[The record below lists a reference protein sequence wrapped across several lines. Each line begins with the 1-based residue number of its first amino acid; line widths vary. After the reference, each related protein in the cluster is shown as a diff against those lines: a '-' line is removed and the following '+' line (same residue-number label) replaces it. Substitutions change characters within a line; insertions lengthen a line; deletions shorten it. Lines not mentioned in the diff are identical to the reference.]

1 MVPFIDLK
9 SQYAALKSD
18 IDKNIQ
24 AVLDDGRYIN
34 GPALKAFESE
44 LAEFSG
50 VKHALGCSSGT
61 DALVIPLMAIQEM
74 KGYSRDKPM
83 AVFVPAFTYTAS
95 AEVIALV
102 GAQPVFVDV
111 DPKTFNMC
119 AVSLAREIEKVK
131 AAGDYEPAVV
141 MAVDLFGQP
150 ADYNALKP
158 VADQHG
164 LLMMCDS
171 AQGLG
176 GELDGKR
183 VGSLGDV
190 SGTSFFPAK
199 PLGCYGDGG
208 AIFTDDDEM
217 AKIMTSIRTHG
228 TGSHKYEVL
237 RIGMNGRLDTLQ
249 AAILSVKLAAFEDEI
264 AARNT
269 LADHYNA
276 ELSDLVE
283 TPFVMPNALSSWAQ
297 YVLKTDRREALQAF
311 LKEKGIPTMVYYPSP
326 MHFQIAYKQYGDGPG
341 SMPVSE
347 GLCSQVMALPMH
359 PYMDSDTASMI
370 TDTVKTFFKTA

>member
-18 IDKNIQ
+18 IDKSIQ

-34 GPALKAFESE
+34 GPALSTLESE
-44 LAEFSG
+44 LAEFCG
-50 VKHALGCSSGT
+50 VKHAVGCSSGT
-61 DALVIPLMAIQEM
+61 DALIIPLMAIQEM
-74 KGYSRDKPM
+74 KGYSRSKPM

-95 AEVIALV
+95 AEVIALL

-111 DPKTFNMC
+111 DPKTYNMC
-119 AVSLAREIEKVK
+119 PISLGREIEKIK
-131 AAGDYEPAVV
+131 AAGEYTPAIV

-158 VADQHG
+158 VAEHYD
-164 LLMMCDS
+164 LVMLCDA

-176 GELDGKR
+176 GMLDGKS

-190 SGTSFFPAK
+190 SSTSFFPAK

-217 AKIMTSIRTHG
+217 ADIMTSIRSHG
-228 TGSHKYEVL
+228 SGSHKYDVL
-237 RIGMNGRLDTLQ
+237 RIGINGRLDTIQ

-264 AARNT
+264 VARNK
-269 LADHYNA
+269 LADHYAA
-276 ELSDLVE
+276 ELSDYVQ
-283 TPFVMPNALSSWAQ
+283 TPYIMPNTRSSWAQ
-297 YVLKTDRREALQAF
+297 YVLKTDRRDALQAF
-311 LKEKGIPTMVYYPSP
+311 LRDKGIPTMVYYPSP
-326 MHFQIAYKQYGDGPG
+326 MHLQIAYKQYGDGPG

-347 GLCSQVMALPMH
+347 SLCSQVMALPMH
-359 PYMDSDTASMI
+359 AYMDSNTAHMI
-370 TDTVKTFFKTA
+370 TGAVQEFFKAS

>member
-1 MVPFIDLK
+1 MTLPFIDLK
-9 SQYAALKSD
+9 SQYAAMKKN
-18 IDKNIQ
+18 IDANIQ

-34 GPALKAFESE
+34 GPALKKFEAE
-44 LAEFSG
+44 LAEYTN

-61 DALVIPLMAIQEM
+61 DALVIPLMAFQEIR
-74 KGYSRDKPM
+74 GFSRDKKM

-102 GAQPVFVDV
+102 GAQPIFVDV
-111 DPKTFNMC
+111 DEHTFNMC
-119 AVSLAREIEKVK
+119 AESLEAEIKTVISE
-131 AAGDYEPAVV
+131 GIYQPAVV

-150 ADYNALKP
+150 ADYKKILK
-158 VADQHG
+158 VCDKYD
-164 LLMMCDS
+164 LLLLSDA

-176 GELDGKR
+176 GELEGKR
-183 VGSLGDV
+183 VGSIGHV
-190 SGTSFFPAK
+190 TGTSFFPAK

-208 AIFTDDDEM
+208 AIFTDCDEM

-237 RIGMNGRLDTLQ
+237 RIGLNGRLDTIQ

-264 AARNT
+264 IARNK
-269 LADHYNA
+269 LADHYSS
-276 ELSDLVE
+276 ELSDFVE
-283 TPFVMPNALSSWAQ
+283 TPFVLPNARSSWAQ
-297 YVLKTDRREALQAF
+297 YVIKTDAREELRPF

-326 MHFQIAYKQYGDGPG
+326 MHFQIAYKQFGRGPG

-347 GLCSQVMALPMH
+347 SLCYKVMALPMH
-359 PYMDSDTASMI
+359 PYMSDEDAAKVTRA
-370 TDTVKTFFKTA
+370 VKAFFL

>member
-18 IDKNIQ
+18 IDRNIQ
-24 AVLDDGRYIN
+24 SVLDDGRYIN
-34 GPALKAFESE
+34 GPALKQFEAE

-50 VKHALGCSSGT
+50 AKHVLGCSSGT
-61 DALVIPLMAIQEM
+61 DALVIPLMAIHEM
-74 KGYSRDKPM
+74 KGFSRDKPM

-119 AVSLAREIEKVK
+119 AKSLDEQIQRIK
-131 AAGDYEPAVV
+131 AEGVYEPAVV

-150 ADYNALKP
+150 ADYTALTP

-164 LLMMCDS
+164 LMMMCDS

-176 GELDGKR
+176 GALDGKR

-208 AIFTDDDEM
+208 AIFTDNDEM

-249 AAILSVKLAAFEDEI
+249 AAVLSVKLAAFEGEI
-264 AARNT
+264 EARNT

-276 ELSDLVE
+276 ELSGLVE
-283 TPFVMPNALSSWAQ
+283 TPYVMPNALSSWAQ
-297 YVLKTDRREALQAF
+297 YVLKTDRREELQAH

-326 MHFQIAYKQYGDGPG
+326 MHFQIAYKHYGQGPG

-347 GLCSQVMALPMH
+347 ALCSDVMALPMH
-359 PYMDSDTASMI
+359 PYMDSETAKFI
-370 TDTVKTFFKTA
+370 TDSVKGFFKG

>member
-1 MVPFIDLK
+1 MIPFIDLK
-9 SQYAALKSD
+9 SQYANLKPE
-18 IDKNIQ
+18 IDSNIQ

-34 GPALKAFESE
+34 GPALKKFEAE
-44 LAEFSG
+44 LANFSG
-50 VKHALGCSSGT
+50 VEHALGCSSGT

-74 KGYSRDKPM
+74 RGFTRDKPM

-111 DPKTFNMC
+111 EANTFNMC
-119 AVSLAREIEKVK
+119 ARSLDAQIQRVK
-131 AAGDYEPAVV
+131 KEGVYEPAVV

-150 ADYNALKP
+150 ADYNAIGP
-158 VADQHG
+158 VVEQHG
-164 LLMMCDS
+164 LLLMCDA

-176 GELDGKR
+176 GALDGKR
-183 VGSLGDV
+183 VGSLGAV

-208 AIFTDDDEM
+208 AIFTNDDEM
-217 AKIMTSIRTHG
+217 AAIMKSIRTHG

-249 AAILSVKLAAFEDEI
+249 AAILSVKLAAFENEI
-264 AARNT
+264 EARNV

-276 ELSDLVE
+276 ELSNFVE
-283 TPFVMPNALSSWAQ
+283 TPYVMPNALSSWAQ
-297 YVLKTDRREALQAF
+297 YVLKTDRREALQAH

-326 MHFQIAYKQYGDGPG
+326 MHFQIAYKHFGDGPG

-359 PYMDSDTASMI
+359 PYMKSETAEFI
-370 TDTVKTFFKTA
+370 TDAVKEFFQG

>member
-1 MVPFIDLK
+1 MLQFIDLK

-18 IDKNIQ
+18 IDKNIH

-34 GPALKAFESE
+34 GPALKQFEEE
-44 LAEFSG
+44 LADFCG

-61 DALVIPLMAIQEM
+61 DALVIPLMAIHEM
-74 KGYSRDKPM
+74 KGYNRDKQM

-102 GAQPVFVDV
+102 GAQPIFVDV
-111 DPKTFNMC
+111 DERTFNMC
-119 AVSLAREIEKVK
+119 GKSLEEQIERVK
-131 AAGDYEPAVV
+131 AEGKYAPAVV

-150 ADYNALKP
+150 ADYGILQA
-158 VADQHG
+158 VADKHG
-164 LLMMCDS
+164 LTMLCDS

-176 GELDGKR
+176 GALGNRR
-183 VGSLGDV
+183 VGSLGRV

-228 TGSHKYEVL
+228 TGAHKYEVL
-237 RIGMNGRLDTLQ
+237 RIGLNGRLDTLQ
-249 AAILSVKLAAFEDEI
+249 AAILSVKLAAFEGEI
-264 AARNT
+264 SARNK

-283 TPFVMPNALSSWAQ
+283 TPYILPNALSSWAQ

-311 LKEKGIPTMVYYPSP
+311 LKEKGVPTMVYYPSP

-347 GLCSQVMALPMH
+347 ALCSQVMALPMH
-359 PYMDSDTASMI
+359 PYMKDDEAELI
-370 TDTVKTFFKTA
+370 TESVKSFFKS

>member
-1 MVPFIDLK
+1 VVPFIDLK
-9 SQYAALKSD
+9 TQYATLKND
-18 IDKNIQ
+18 IDTGIQ

-34 GPALKAFESE
+34 GPALHQFEAE
-44 LAEFSG
+44 LAQYSG
-50 VKHALGCSSGT
+50 VNHALGCSSGT

-74 KGYSRDKPM
+74 RGFNGDKKM

-111 DPKTFNMC
+111 DEKTFNMC
-119 AVSLAREIEKVK
+119 PKSLEAQIERVK
-131 AAGDYEPAVV
+131 AEGHYEPAVV

-150 ADYNALKP
+150 ADYNALNP
-158 VADQHG
+158 VAEKHN
-164 LLMMCDS
+164 LLMLCDS

-183 VGSLGDV
+183 VGSLGYV

-208 AIFTDDDEM
+208 AIFTDNDELATVM
-217 AKIMTSIRTHG
+217 KSIRTHG

-249 AAILSVKLAAFEDEI
+249 AAILSVKLAAFEGEI
-264 AARNT
+264 AARNK

-276 ELSDLVE
+276 ELGKIVE
-283 TPFVMPNALSSWAQ
+283 TPFVMSNARSSWAQ
-297 YVLKTDRREALQAF
+297 YVLKTDRRNDLQAF
-311 LKEKGIPTMVYYPSP
+311 LKGKGIPTMVYYPSP
-326 MHFQIAYKQYGDGPG
+326 MHFQIAYKQFGEGPG

-359 PYMDSDTASMI
+359 PYMDDATSVTI
-370 TDTVKTFFKTA
+370 TDAVKEFYGQ

>member
-1 MVPFIDLK
+1 MIPFIDLK
-9 SQYAALKSD
+9 TQYAHLKQD

-34 GPALKAFESE
+34 GPALKQFEAE
-44 LAEFSG
+44 LGVFSG

-61 DALVIPLMAIQEM
+61 DALVIPLMAIQELR
-74 KGYSRDKPM
+74 GFNRDKKM

-111 DPKTFNMC
+111 DEATFNMS
-119 AVSLAREIEKVK
+119 AASLEHEIARVK
-131 AAGDYEPAVV
+131 AEGLYEPAVI

-150 ADYNALKP
+150 ADYNALQP
-158 VADQHG
+158 IADKHDLV
-164 LLMMCDS
+164 LLCDS

-176 GELDGKR
+176 GALDGKR
-183 VGSLGDV
+183 VGSLGHV

-208 AIFTDDDEM
+208 AIFTDDDEL
-217 AKIMTSIRTHG
+217 AKVMTSIRTHG

-249 AAILSVKLAAFEDEI
+249 AAILSVKLAEFETEI
-264 AARNT
+264 DARNK

-276 ELSDLVE
+276 ELSGVMQ
-283 TPFVMPNALSSWAQ
+283 TPHVLPNALSSWAQ
-297 YVLKTDRREALQAF
+297 YVLKTDRREDLQAF

-326 MHFQIAYKQYGDGPG
+326 MHFQIAYKEFGQGPG

-347 GLCSQVMALPMH
+347 ALCSQVVALPMH
-359 PYMDSDTASMI
+359 PYMDDKTANFI
-370 TDTVKTFFKTA
+370 TDSVKAFFNG

>member
-1 MVPFIDLK
+1 MLDFIDLK
-9 SQYAALKSD
+9 TQYKVLKAD
-18 IDKNIQ
+18 IDKNIH

-34 GPALKAFESE
+34 GPALKQFEAE
-44 LAEFSG
+44 LAQYSG

-61 DALVIPLMAIQEM
+61 DALVIPLMALQEIQGHDAS
-74 KGYSRDKPM
+74 KKM

-111 DPKTFNMC
+111 DEKTFNMC
-119 AVSLAREIEKVK
+119 PKSLEQEIQRVK
-131 AAGDYEPAVV
+131 SEGKYVPAVV

-150 ADYNALKP
+150 ADYNALQP
-158 VADQHG
+158 IVDAHG
-164 LLMMCDS
+164 LLMMCDA

-183 VGSLGDV
+183 VGSLGHV

-208 AIFTDDDEM
+208 AIFTDNDEL
-217 AKIMTSIRTHG
+217 AKVMTSIRTHG

-237 RIGMNGRLDTLQ
+237 RIGMNGRLDTMQ
-249 AAILSVKLAAFEDEI
+249 AAILSVKLAAFEGEI
-264 AARNT
+264 AARNR
-269 LADHYNA
+269 LADHYKA
-276 ELSDLVE
+276 ELSDLLE
-283 TPFVMPNALSSWAQ
+283 TPYVMKNARSSWAQ
-297 YVLKTDRREALQAF
+297 YVCKTDRREDLQAF
-311 LKEKGIPTMVYYPSP
+311 LREKGVPTMVYYPSP
-326 MHFQIAYKQYGDGPG
+326 MHYQIAYKKYGHGPG

-347 GLCSQVMALPMH
+347 GLCSQVFALPMH
-359 PYMDSDTASMI
+359 PYMSDDNAALI
-370 TDTVKTFFKTA
+370 TDAVKAFFKA